1 MSLPTISEIKL
12 LKPEDL
18 ENEILN
24 VKTQLFKLRLYRQ
37 TKQNFKSH
45 QIKHGKHRLAQL
57 LMVQSNYKKSAIQI
71 KEQ

>member
-1 MSLPTISEIKL
+1 MSLPTISEVKI
-12 LKPEDL
+12 LKQEDL

-24 VKTQLFKLRLYRQ
+24 VKKQLFKLRLYRE

-45 QIKHGKHRLAQL
+45 QFKHARHRLAQL
-57 LMVQSNYKKSAIQI
+57 LMVQNNHKKLAIKI

>member
-12 LKPEDL
+12 LNPEDL

-24 VKTQLFKLRLYRQ
+24 TRKQLFKFQLYRK

-45 QIKHGKHRLAQL
+45 QFKHGKHRLAQL
-57 LMVQSNYKKSAIQI
+57 LMVQNNQKKSTIKV